1 MFNNLIIIMRISE
14 VIGKLNDALNEYGN
28 IPVTMLISEIPG
40 EMNIEDI
47 QDDEESVT
55 LCNF

>member
-1 MFNNLIIIMRISE
+1 MRISE
-14 VIGKLNDALNEYGN
+14 VIGKLNDALNQHSN
-28 IPVTMLISEIPG
+28 ISVTMLISEIPG

-47 QDDEESVT
+47 QADEESVT

>member
-1 MFNNLIIIMRISE
+1 MRITE

-28 IPVTMLISEIPG
+28 IPVIMLISEIAS

-47 QDDEESVT
+47 QADKESVT